1 MGSRFIYSSDGKIL
15 AVGSLDSFIYV
26 YNIGKNG
33 SYRQRAIC
41 SGHTGG
47 VRYFLYISVDFLEV
61 SFGVD
66 IALTVPACLIL

>member
-1 MGSRFIYSSDGKIL
+1 MDSRFIYSSDGKIL

-47 VRYFLYISVDFLEV
+47 VRYFLYISVDF
-61 SFGVD
+61 
-66 IALTVPACLIL
+66 